1 MTLVQH
7 VVTIKSTYWVIPWE
21 LASYD
26 NPNLFTAMILMSPL
40 VNADA
45 VSRLNLLAAKLMGT
59 ITPNAPVGKLCPESV
74 SRDMDKVYKYQY
86 DPLINHEKIKAGFAS
101 QVLKATN
108 KVNTP
113 PTLILQGTNNK
124 ISDVLGAYYFMQH
137 ANCNREIKIYEG
149 AKHHLHKETDEV
161 KKSVMKEIETW
172 IFNRVK

>member
-1 MTLVQH
+1 MGA
-7 VVTIKSTYWVIPWE
+7 TISI

-108 KVNTP
+108 KVRKIISKINTP
-113 PTLILQGTNNK
+113 RLSYSREQTMRLVMFQVHI
-124 ISDVLGAYYFMQH
+124 ISCNMQ
-137 ANCNREIKIYEG
+137 I
-149 AKHHLHKETDEV
+149 V
-161 KKSVMKEIETW
+161 IE
-172 IFNRVK
+172 K

>member
-1 MTLVQH
+1 MGA
-7 VVTIKSTYWVIPWE
+7 TISI

-45 VSRLNLLAAKLMGT
+45 VSKLNLLAAKLMGT

-108 KVNTP
+108 KVRKIISKINTP
-113 PTLILQGTNNK
+113 RL
-124 ISDVLGAYYFMQH
+124 SYS
-137 ANCNREIKIYEG
+137 REQTIRL
-149 AKHHLHKETDEV
+149 A
-161 KKSVMKEIETW
+161 M
-172 IFNRVK
+172 F

>member
-1 MTLVQH
+1 MGA
-7 VVTIKSTYWVIPWE
+7 TISI

-45 VSRLNLLAAKLMGT
+45 VSKLNLLAAKLMGT

-108 KVNTP
+108 KVRKIISKINTP
-113 PTLILQGTNNK
+113 PRLSYSREQTMRLAMFQVHI
-124 ISDVLGAYYFMQH
+124 ISCNMQ
-137 ANCNREIKIYEG
+137 I
-149 AKHHLHKETDEV
+149 V
-161 KKSVMKEIETW
+161 IE
-172 IFNRVK
+172 K

>member
-1 MTLVQH
+1 MGA
-7 VVTIKSTYWVIPWE
+7 TISI

-45 VSRLNLLAAKLMGT
+45 VSKLNLLAAKLMGT

-108 KVNTP
+108 KVRKIISKINTP
-113 PTLILQGTNNK
+113 RLSYSREQTMRLVMFQVHI
-124 ISDVLGAYYFMQH
+124 ISCNMQ
-137 ANCNREIKIYEG
+137 I
-149 AKHHLHKETDEV
+149 V
-161 KKSVMKEIETW
+161 IE
-172 IFNRVK
+172 K

>member
-45 VSRLNLLAAKLMGT
+45 VPRLNLLAAKLMGT

-108 KVNTP
+108 KVRKIISKINTP
-113 PTLILQGTNNK
+113 RLSYSREQTMRLVMFQVHI
-124 ISDVLGAYYFMQH
+124 ISCNMQ
-137 ANCNREIKIYEG
+137 I
-149 AKHHLHKETDEV
+149 V
-161 KKSVMKEIETW
+161 IE
-172 IFNRVK
+172 K